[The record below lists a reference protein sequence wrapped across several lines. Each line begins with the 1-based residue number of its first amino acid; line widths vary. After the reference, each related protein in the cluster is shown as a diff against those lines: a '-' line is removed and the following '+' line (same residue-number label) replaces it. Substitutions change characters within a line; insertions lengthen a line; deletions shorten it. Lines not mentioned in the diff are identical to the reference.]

1 MTTSEDI
8 GVVHAAAGGIVF
20 DRRQVPQPDPA
31 WFEPARWASGE
42 VSGRGGRGAVWRVDT
57 PAGRAVLRHY
67 RRGGLVARLVRDHYL
82 WLGASRTRCRREFDL
97 LLRLRAL
104 ELPVPVPLAARW
116 VRRGLAYGADLLTLE
131 IPDARTLAE
140 SLPQLDAV
148 RDADGLA
155 SLGRV
160 LARFHR
166 AGVAHADLNAHN
178 IMLDRHGSWWLI
190 DFDRGR
196 IRVPSTAWIERTLER
211 LRRSLAKV
219 GGEARA
225 DALFPIIRE
234 AHDSSVSTAHD
245 Y

>member
-104 ELPVPVPLAARW
+104 ELLCQVWIR
-116 VRRGLAYGADLLTLE
+116 E
-131 IPDARTLAE
+131 E
-140 SLPQLDAV
+140 N
-148 RDADGLA
+148 
-155 SLGRV
+155 SLGERTDE
-160 LARFHR
+160 RDGFENER
-166 AGVAHADLNAHN
+166 
-178 IMLDRHGSWWLI
+178 I
-190 DFDRGR
+190 DFEHR
-196 IRVPSTAWIERTLER
+196 
-211 LRRSLAKV
+211 
-219 GGEARA
+219 
-225 DALFPIIRE
+225 
-234 AHDSSVSTAHD
+234 
-245 Y
+245 